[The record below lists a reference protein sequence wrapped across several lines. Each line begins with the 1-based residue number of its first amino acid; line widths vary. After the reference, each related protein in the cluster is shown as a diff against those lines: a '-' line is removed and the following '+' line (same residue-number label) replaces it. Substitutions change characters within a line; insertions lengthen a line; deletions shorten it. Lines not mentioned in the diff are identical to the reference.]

1 MAEEIPTGVK
11 IQRARQR
18 KRLTQQEMAD
28 ALGVERS
35 TVATW
40 ESGEHFPRRYAG
52 AIEELLDITIPV
64 SA

>member
-1 MAEEIPTGVK
+1 MAEETTTGAI

-28 ALGVERS
+28 ALGVNRG
-35 TVATW
+35 TVSTW
-40 ESGEHFPRRYAG
+40 ESGEHFPSRYAG

-64 SA
+64 PA